1 MPDSVG
7 MSFNGK
13 SQTLDAYYSDEKGWG
28 SYNYPYGMLV
38 YNVTA
43 DFDTSGNAANLTNSF
58 PGGDHVSMRGMLLL
72 VVYADDSEPK
82 RKIIMNE
89 EFDMLYGGADQG
101 TTPAEATA
109 YAPFG
114 SIDPTE
120 VEKATLI
127 TVATG
132 AGPNEGDLNFNGE
145 MWDNVWNFVGSGRPT
160 AEIGIA
166 VTDVTL
172 YLQAADNVAY
182 FQSSEDYM
190 EACNAFLI
198 LDLKP

>member
-1 MPDSVG
+1 
-7 MSFNGK
+7 
-13 SQTLDAYYSDEKGWG
+13 
-28 SYNYPYGMLV
+28 
-38 YNVTA
+38 
-43 DFDTSGNAANLTNSF
+43 
-58 PGGDHVSMRGMLLL
+58 MLLV

-89 EFDMLYGGADQG
+89 GFDMLYGGADQG

>member
-1 MPDSVG
+1 
-7 MSFNGK
+7 
-13 SQTLDAYYSDEKGWG
+13 
-28 SYNYPYGMLV
+28 
-38 YNVTA
+38 
-43 DFDTSGNAANLTNSF
+43 
-58 PGGDHVSMRGMLLL
+58 MLLV

-89 EFDMLYGGADQG
+89 EFDLLYGGVEQG

-114 SIDPTE
+114 SIDTTE

-127 TVATG
+127 TVAPG
-132 AGPNEGDLNFNGE
+132 AAPNEGDLNFNGQ
-145 MWDNVWNFVGSGRPT
+145 MWDNVWNFVGTGEPMP
-160 AEIGIA
+160 ELGIA
-166 VTDVTL
+166 KIDVTS

-182 FQSSEDYM
+182 FRSTADYM
-190 EACNAFLI
+190 EASNAFLI

>member
-1 MPDSVG
+1 M
-7 MSFNGK
+7 
-13 SQTLDAYYSDEKGWG
+13 
-28 SYNYPYGMLV
+28 
-38 YNVTA
+38 
-43 DFDTSGNAANLTNSF
+43 
-58 PGGDHVSMRGMLLL
+58 SMRGMLLV

-82 RKIIMNE
+82 RAILMNE

-114 SIDPTE
+114 SIDMTK

-132 AGPNEGDLNFNGE
+132 AGPNEGDLNFNGQ
-145 MWDNVWNFVGSGRPT
+145 MWSNVWNFVGTGTPT

-166 VTDVTL
+166 VTNVTS

-182 FQSSEDYM
+182 FRSSEDYM